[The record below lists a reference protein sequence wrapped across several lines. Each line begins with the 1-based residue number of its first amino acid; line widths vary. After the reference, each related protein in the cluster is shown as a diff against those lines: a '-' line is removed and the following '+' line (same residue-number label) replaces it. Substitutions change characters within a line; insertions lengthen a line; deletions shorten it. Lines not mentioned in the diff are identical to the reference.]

1 MDPVSAPPDPRKDPR
16 FRRFRGAAY
25 GVHITLSTLF
35 SLWMI
40 WNVGHS
46 VAAMTPGRPPAVT
59 PPLTVRECLDAA
71 DGHWKDLEA
80 EREKLVHVLPARK
93 VDQEW
98 MRYRSEWLT
107 RLRKSESECALDSRD
122 PARVELRAVYR
133 QLAKVQDLYTIHAV
147 QYAGEVGGA
156 VDALHAAFDS
166 ARRDA
171 GRLP

>member
-1 MDPVSAPPDPRKDPR
+1 MSAPDPRKDPR
-16 FRRFRGAAY
+16 FRRYRAAAY
-25 GVHITLSTLF
+25 GVHITLATVF

-46 VAAMTPGRPPAVT
+46 VAQMTPGRLPPVT

-71 DGHWKDLEA
+71 DAHWKDLEA

-98 MRYRSEWLT
+98 MRYRTEWLT
-107 RLRKSESECALDSRD
+107 RVRKSESECALESRD
-122 PARVELRAVYR
+122 PSRVELRSVYR
-133 QLAKVQDLYTIHAV
+133 HLAKVQDLYTIHAV

-156 VDALHAAFDS
+156 VDALHAAFDT
-166 ARRDA
+166 ARRKDS
-171 GRLP
+171 GR